1 MRLILVSIICL
12 GFLSFYTQVK
22 TTSIDYET
30 ISKDD
35 FDFVKNNKLFLLIAC
50 MYLKFCFRNEYTM
63 IYILKEIILFKIYK
77 VENDNPQ
84 SKPSFIFEQFL
95 PQVDKLNEESSEK
108 LEYFTTT
115 DKVFHA
121 NYGINKF
128 PQILFFRNGNFLT
141 YKGDLSF
148 YEIRWHIVSI

>member
-1 MRLILVSIICL
+1 
-12 GFLSFYTQVK
+12 
-22 TTSIDYET
+22 
-30 ISKDD
+30 
-35 FDFVKNNKLFLLIAC
+35 
-50 MYLKFCFRNEYTM
+50 MYLFKILLQKRLQWL
-63 IYILKEIILFKIYK
+63 ILKEIVLFKIYK
-77 VENDNPQ
+77 VENDAAQ
-84 SKPSFIFEQFL
+84 SKPSFILEQFL
-95 PQVDKLNEESSEK
+95 PRVNKLNEESSEK

-148 YEIRWHIVSI
+148 Y